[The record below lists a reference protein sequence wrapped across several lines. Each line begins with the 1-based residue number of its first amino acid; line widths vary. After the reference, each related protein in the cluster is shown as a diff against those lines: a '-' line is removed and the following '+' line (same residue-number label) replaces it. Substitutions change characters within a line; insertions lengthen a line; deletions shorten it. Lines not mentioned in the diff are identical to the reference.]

1 MKTEYK
7 IEIDVVNYDGGAK
20 SYVNDFSLR
29 DLVKFSGLL
38 ELMKKNL
45 NHTTWN
51 WFYRLPTTWDGSHY
65 VLDPLVLEMEFEKN
79 WGFKYSDVCPDD
91 TLGSTNFFK
100 EFYLRFTPDGA
111 DSITDIKVFK
121 MVEIL

>member
-1 MKTEYK
+1 MKSEYK
-7 IEIDVVNYDGGAK
+7 IEIDIVNYNGGAK
-20 SYVNDFSLR
+20 SYVKNFSQK
-29 DLVKFSGLL
+29 DLEKFGGLL

-65 VLDPLVLEMEFEKN
+65 VLDTWLLEHDFEKN

-91 TLGSTNFFK
+91 TLGPTNFFK
-100 EFYLRFTPDGA
+100 EFYLRFTPNGA

-121 MVEIL
+121 MVEII